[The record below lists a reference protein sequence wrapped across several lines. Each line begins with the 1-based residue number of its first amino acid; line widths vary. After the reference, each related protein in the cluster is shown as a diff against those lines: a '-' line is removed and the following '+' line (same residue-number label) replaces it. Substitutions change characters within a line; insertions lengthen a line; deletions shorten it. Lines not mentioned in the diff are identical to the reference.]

1 MKTDLVLKR
10 DLSPSHI
17 QVNSTLSFTG
27 FLKHV
32 QDRILVETT
41 VKKNFYRYILDQ
53 FEKHPEWKNE
63 IDISALTRYELLFEL
78 VYASLFAPLNDNDA
92 VLWGL
97 GLPMYPTTFYNTESL
112 HGLLKDG
119 KLNNRKVTLIQIEA
133 DKVRQMSMGMAY
145 SLIIQKVYN
154 IPIFQPNQIIQA
166 YRDDETGLTK
176 YLRVNIDLRF
186 VSVKVKGDLPEMK
199 MEIPS
204 SGNFED
210 CTMESLQKN
219 IPLSAFHFEGFSVIT
234 AIDATEDYVMGNIR
248 STIADQNPGEI
259 LTTFT
264 DIFKLF
270 QSLIGT
276 DKISFGALPFLEVN
290 QRLVSPYA
298 NHPFSFLMNA
308 ASDLSIPEKDVL
320 AYLDSYRQNPKFIFY
335 SEAESNEE
343 KSFITAILYQ
353 RGIKTFA
360 LMPIFHSNTFVGIL
374 EIYSKEANIF
384 NRRSLSNLDHA
395 LVLLAQLLHRAIS
408 DLNIVMDTIMK
419 EEFTNLQP
427 SVEWK
432 FKEVVWKYM
441 KDCSMEK
448 HERYKIDAVDFDY
461 VYPLYG
467 AIDIR
472 NSTVERSRALKA
484 DLEIHFTS
492 LIDTLTQLRYVNRL
506 LTRNWRIKS
515 SWAGN
520 IRACFRV
527 Y

>member
-17 QVNSTLSFTG
+17 QVNLTLSCTG

-53 FEKHPEWKNE
+53 FEKHPGWKNE
-63 IDISALTRYELLFEL
+63 IDVNTLTRYELLFEL

-119 KLNNRKVTLIQIEA
+119 KLNNRKVTLIQIDD

-154 IPIFQPNQIIQA
+154 IPIFQPNQIVQA

-219 IPLSAFHFEGFSVIT
+219 IP
-234 AIDATEDYVMGNIR
+234 
-248 STIADQNPGEI
+248 
-259 LTTFT
+259 
-264 DIFKLF
+264 
-270 QSLIGT
+270 
-276 DKISFGALPFLEVN
+276 
-290 QRLVSPYA
+290 
-298 NHPFSFLMNA
+298 
-308 ASDLSIPEKDVL
+308 
-320 AYLDSYRQNPKFIFY
+320 
-335 SEAESNEE
+335 
-343 KSFITAILYQ
+343 
-353 RGIKTFA
+353 
-360 LMPIFHSNTFVGIL
+360 
-374 EIYSKEANIF
+374 
-384 NRRSLSNLDHA
+384 
-395 LVLLAQLLHRAIS
+395 
-408 DLNIVMDTIMK
+408 
-419 EEFTNLQP
+419 
-427 SVEWK
+427 
-432 FKEVVWKYM
+432 
-441 KDCSMEK
+441 
-448 HERYKIDAVDFDY
+448 
-461 VYPLYG
+461 
-467 AIDIR
+467 
-472 NSTVERSRALKA
+472 
-484 DLEIHFTS
+484 
-492 LIDTLTQLRYVNRL
+492 
-506 LTRNWRIKS
+506 
-515 SWAGN
+515 
-520 IRACFRV
+520 
-527 Y
+527 